1 MRLGSKKART
11 LLYKRDGDCGVG
23 KELYSKKSL
32 NKFTRHTVN
41 VDAVSL
47 CEKACNVRLPL
58 CLKGSGDRTP
68 ALRYNVQRE
77 QSYPGEHFC
86 AKESRY

>member
-1 MRLGSKKART
+1 MVTVGWGRNYAVRSHST
-11 LLYKRDGDCGVG
+11 SLLI
-23 KELYSKKSL
+23 
-32 NKFTRHTVN
+32 TVN